1 MHSISA
7 VRYGDVHDTADD
19 EVALVRAAQAEP
31 TAFAPLY
38 QRYRHR
44 VYAYLR
50 ARTRDEEDAAD
61 LTQQV
66 FVQALDALPRYR
78 ERGATFAAWLFR
90 IAHNALVNFY
100 RHHRPVPLDLVP
112 EALHPLA
119 EQDLEAGALRQ
130 DDLARLRPLVDAL
143 DAAKREMLA
152 LRFAGGLTA
161 AEIAVVIGK
170 SEAATK
176 KQLSRTLQTLKE
188 QYHDDAR

>member
-90 IAHNALVNFY
+90 IAHNTVVNFY

-112 EALHPLA
+112 EALHPLT
-119 EQDLEAGALRQ
+119 EQDLEARALRQ
-130 DDLARLRPLVDAL
+130 DDLARLRTLVDAL

-188 QYHDDAR
+188 QYHGDAR